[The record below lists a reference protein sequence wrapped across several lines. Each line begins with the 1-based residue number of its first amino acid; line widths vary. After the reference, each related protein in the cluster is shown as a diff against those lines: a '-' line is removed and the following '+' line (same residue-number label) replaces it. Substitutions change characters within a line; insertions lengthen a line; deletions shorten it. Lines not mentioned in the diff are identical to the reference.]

1 MSGGERRLERT
12 GASFYPPLSRGIDV
26 HVQNFTAPGRCLA
39 SAHEKRV
46 ECRLIVVGREQGGR
60 NEGSHEAH
68 ENEHD
73 EHLDQRKT
81 GAMTHVRKIESGR
94 RDR

>member
-1 MSGGERRLERT
+1 MTGGERRLERT

-26 HVQNFTAPGRCLA
+26 HVQDFTAPGRRLA

-46 ECRLIVVGREQGGR
+46 ECRLIVVAREQGGR
-60 NEGSHEAH
+60 NESSHEAH

-73 EHLDQRKT
+73 EDLDQRKP
-81 GAMTHVRKIESGR
+81 GAMTHVRKIENSR
-94 RDR
+94 RDG